1 MACLVRIIGSVNSDQ
16 IQNLFNLFTSSAK
29 AEMFLCRQHLHDKE
43 SADLALMMHKLKSSA
58 HTVGAMRFAHFAR
71 RFEEAANQMD
81 WEAMEALL
89 GVLDQALL
97 EVETALLEQ
106 FEVGSVLEYK
116 LPDTLGSVLVVADDA
131 KLQRQITVLI
141 QALGITDVLHAST
154 GMAGLQILR
163 ERTPNLNLLLC
174 DLDMPNMESVE
185 FLRRVGEIG
194 YQGDIILVS
203 DSDDDRLLHTAVTL
217 AGLLRLHLLGSLSKP
232 VSPDD
237 LLSLLNQPIGNLTKI
252 VKKVAEQDLSPEDI
266 LEGLYKNEFD
276 VYFQPKVDAVSLL
289 PIGVEALARWRRQG
303 VIIPADAFIM
313 AAEHYG
319 LISQLSE
326 LLLIKTFFGRARL
339 AALGHPLTVSV
350 NLSSHWM
357 LDVNLPEFIQASLHA
372 TGLKAEYVILEISES
387 HILNDMA
394 QIQDVMGRL
403 SAKGFKLSIDNFGV
417 RCSSLEKFTRL
428 PLDEI
433 KWDRAFVQRAV
444 DNVSARM
451 ILEANVDM
459 ANKLNLPSVA
469 EGVETQEELE
479 LARELGCTHVQ
490 GWFIGKAMPIDELI
504 GWLYLN
510 NGV

>member
-1 MACLVRIIGSVNSDQ
+1 M
-16 IQNLFNLFTSSAK
+16 
-29 AEMFLCRQHLHDKE
+29 
-43 SADLALMMHKLKSSA
+43 
-58 HTVGAMRFAHFAR
+58 
-71 RFEEAANQMD
+71 
-81 WEAMEALL
+81 
-89 GVLDQALL
+89 
-97 EVETALLEQ
+97 
-106 FEVGSVLEYK
+106 
-116 LPDTLGSVLVVADDA
+116 
-131 KLQRQITVLI
+131 
-141 QALGITDVLHAST
+141 
-154 GMAGLQILR
+154 
-163 ERTPNLNLLLC
+163 
-174 DLDMPNMESVE
+174 
-185 FLRRVGEIG
+185 
-194 YQGDIILVS
+194 S

-276 VYFQPKVDAVSLL
+276 VYFQPKVDTVSLR
-289 PIGVEALARWRRQG
+289 PIGVESLARWRRHG

-357 LDVNLPEFIQASLHA
+357 LDANLPEFIQASLHA
-372 TGLKAEYVILEISES
+372 TGLKADNVVLEISES
-387 HILNDMA
+387 LILNDMA
-394 QIQDVMGRL
+394 KAQEVMGRL
-403 SAKGFKLSIDNFGV
+403 SAKGFKICVDNFGV

-433 KWDRAFVQRAV
+433 KWDRSFVQRAV

-479 LARELGCTHVQ
+479 MARELGCTHVQ

-510 NGV
+510 NQF